1 MLKSQVKSKMKKVNG
16 YRLDSRKM
24 EDPIILKFIKDSRNL
39 RDRIERIYLFGSR
52 ARGNEKPDSDYDLLI
67 VADHPDAKFR
77 ERIYDIVIDIL
88 LETGKL
94 ISLKI
99 FTGKEFTKLC
109 QAHTPFMENIQR
121 EGIRIG

>member
-1 MLKSQVKSKMKKVNG
+1 MQIDN
-16 YRLDSRKM
+16 RKI
-24 EDPIILKFIKDSRNL
+24 EDPVILEFIKRSQNL
-39 RDRIERIYLFGSR
+39 RDRIDRIYLFGSR

-67 VADHPDAKFR
+67 VVNHLDVKFR
-77 ERIYDIVIDIL
+77 EKIYDIVIDIL

-99 FTGKEFTKLC
+99 FAREEFRKLS

>member
-1 MLKSQVKSKMKKVNG
+1 MKKPKG
-16 YRLDSRKM
+16 YRLDSRKI
-24 EDPIILKFIKDSRNL
+24 EDPIILKFIKDSKNL
-39 RDRIERIYLFGSR
+39 RERIERIYLFGSR

-77 ERIYDIVIDIL
+77 EKIYDIVIDIL

-99 FTGKEFTKLC
+99 FTGKEFRKLC
-109 QAHTPFMENIQR
+109 QAHTPFMKNIQR